1 MRERLAE
8 ITEMA
13 DATTEADDAAAAFER
28 AERAYRAAV
37 QALDPTQP
45 AEVER
50 LDECRAAREQARNSY
65 DQARA
70 DLSATAYAVTVD
82 DGDDMTLKGRRDLIR
97 AVVER
102 VDVAPGYSPN
112 RLTIVPK

>member
-13 DATTEADDAAAAFER
+13 DATTEADDAAAAFERAERAYRAAAFER

-70 DLSATAYAVTVD
+70 PTSAPPPT
-82 DGDDMTLKGRRDLIR
+82 
-97 AVVER
+97 
-102 VDVAPGYSPN
+102 PSPW
-112 RLTIVPK
+112 TTGTT